1 MRLWLLRQAHPDLS
15 KLELEVST
23 SCLSKIS
30 LLRLLLGQ
38 TNRDKDFPE
47 SLRYSVRPNNYG
59 TGVGLATNNNG
70 QFIYSGWSGAL
81 TPKNNAWSGYERQP
95 DQTNRDFGTE
105 FELNFSKGNAI
116 YSDSISTV
124 QVDALLGQYLIRY
137 AA

>member
-1 MRLWLLRQAHPDLS
+1 MAVKLLIEPVAVQ
-15 KLELEVST
+15 
-23 SCLSKIS
+23 
-30 LLRLLLGQ
+30 LLLETIGVK
-38 TNRDKDFPE
+38 TPFIFGD
-47 SLRYSVRPNNYG
+47 YPNNYG

>member
-1 MRLWLLRQAHPDLS
+1 M
-15 KLELEVST
+15 ST
-23 SCLSKIS
+23 VVKPPSIF
-30 LLRLLLGQ
+30 G
-38 TNRDKDFPE
+38 D
-47 SLRYSVRPNNYG
+47 YPNNYG